1 VEVRPSVHKG
11 VTAKGVRS
19 PDPRLST
26 LLWRLCALGRV
37 SNMAP
42 AAEFL
47 DSQGEVVKFT
57 LLRHAALIKIQDIS
71 QLITII
77 LVLRACVVAAEEF
90 FG

>member
-1 VEVRPSVHKG
+1 MYHTFSTENSLKLLLKG
-11 VTAKGVRS
+11 
-19 PDPRLST
+19 
-26 LLWRLCALGRV
+26 RLCALGRV

-90 FG
+90 FD